1 MTLNRN
7 NNIGSKEETEVVQL
21 GPNRK
26 LKNLLN
32 EWIRQ
37 QIQTKRTRHY
47 VNQDSSVHQE
57 QLDPSNRQQNVKS
70 HDTDRVPSPAI
81 PTDLCKQ

>member
-1 MTLNRN
+1 MSLNRN
-7 NNIGSKEETEVVQL
+7 NSIGSKEETEVVHL
-21 GPNRK
+21 GQNK
-26 LKNLLN
+26 TLKNLLN

-81 PTDLCKQ
+81 PTDLRK

>member
-7 NNIGSKEETEVVQL
+7 NSIGSKEETEVVHL
-21 GPNRK
+21 GQNK
-26 LKNLLN
+26 TLKNLLN

-37 QIQTKRTRHY
+37 QIQTKRTRHH
-47 VNQDSSVHQE
+47 VDQDSSVHQE

-81 PTDLCKQ
+81 PTDLRK

>member
-7 NNIGSKEETEVVQL
+7 NSIGSKEETEVVQL
-21 GPNRK
+21 GQNRK

-47 VNQDSSVHQE
+47 VDQDSSVLQE
-57 QLDPSNRQQNVKS
+57 QLDPSSRQMIVKS
-70 HDTDRVPSPAI
+70 HNTDRVPSPAI
-81 PTDLCKQ
+81 PTDLRK

>member
-7 NNIGSKEETEVVQL
+7 NSIGSKEETEVVHL
-21 GPNRK
+21 GQNNT
-26 LKNLLN
+26 LNNLLN

-47 VNQDSSVHQE
+47 VDQYSSVHQE
-57 QLDPSNRQQNVKS
+57 KLDPSNRLQNVKS
-70 HDTDRVPSPAI
+70 HDTDRDPSPAI
-81 PTDLCKQ
+81 PTDLHK

>member
-7 NNIGSKEETEVVQL
+7 NSIGSKEETEVVQL
-21 GPNRK
+21 GQNRK

-47 VNQDSSVHQE
+47 VDQDSSVHQE
-57 QLDPSNRQQNVKS
+57 QLDPSNRQMIVKS
-70 HDTDRVPSPAI
+70 HNTDRVPSPAI
-81 PTDLCKQ
+81 PTDLRK